1 MENQKLVHSATALA
15 HPNIAFI
22 KYWGNRD
29 DDLRLPANGSI
40 SMNLEGLETR
50 THVQFDE
57 SLRGDKLQIDGVPA
71 GGESLE
77 RVKRVLDE
85 TRRLANMQS
94 FATVDSYNNFPLGV
108 GIASSASGFAA
119 LALSASRAAGLDM
132 DESSLSRLARL
143 GSGSACRSIP
153 GGFVEWVTGTGDLDS
168 FAASIAPKGYW
179 DLQDCIVLLSC
190 EPKNIGSSLGHQ
202 LAGTSPFQAARLA
215 DTPRRL
221 SICRK
226 SILDRDFNTFA
237 AIVEE
242 DSDLMHSVMRTSC
255 PPLLYWQAESLTIM
269 QAVRE
274 LRKARLH
281 ACYTV
286 DAGPNV
292 HIICEGAYSG
302 EVVKLVEHLPSVRE
316 VRLAKA
322 GGPARLVENAVQA

>member
-1 MENQKLVHSATALA
+1 MENQKLSDPATAIA

-29 DDLRLPANGSI
+29 DDLRLPVNGSI

-50 THVQFDE
+50 THVLFDR
-57 SLRGDKLQIDGVPA
+57 SLRSDELRIDGIPA
-71 GGESLE
+71 GGESLD

-85 TRRLANMQS
+85 VRRLADMQM
-94 FATVDSYNNFPLGV
+94 FATVDSHNNFPLGV

-119 LALSASRAAGLDM
+119 LALSTSKAAGLNM

-153 GGFVEWVTGTGDLDS
+153 GGFVEWVAGTGDLDS
-168 FAASIAPKGYW
+168 FAASIASPGYW
-179 DLQDCIVLLSC
+179 DLQDCIVILSR
-190 EPKNIGSSLGHQ
+190 EPKTIGSSLGHE
-202 LAGTSPFQAARLA
+202 LAGTSPFQVARVA

-226 SILDRDFNTFA
+226 SILERDFNTFA
-237 AIVEE
+237 GIVEE
-242 DSDLMHSVMRTSC
+242 DSNLMHSVMRTSC
-255 PPLLYWQAESLTIM
+255 PPLLYWQAESLTVM
-269 QAVRE
+269 QAVRV
-274 LRKARLH
+274 AREAGLN

-292 HIICEGAYSG
+292 HVICEAGASG
-302 EVVKLVEHLPSVRE
+302 EVVKLVERLPGVRE
-316 VRLAKA
+316 VRQVKA
-322 GGPARLVENAVQA
+322 GGPAKLVENTDQA

>member
-1 MENQKLVHSATALA
+1 MEIQKFSHSATALA

-29 DDLRLPANGSI
+29 DALRLPANGSI
-40 SMNLEGLETR
+40 SMNLEGLDTR
-50 THVQFDE
+50 TRVHFDG
-57 SLRGDKLQIDGVPA
+57 SLRLDELQIDGVPT

-85 TRRLANMQS
+85 VRRLAVMQV
-94 FATVDSYNNFPLGV
+94 FATVDSQNNFPLGV

-119 LALSASRAAGLDM
+119 LALSASGAVGIDM

-168 FAASIAPKGYW
+168 FAASIAPQGYW
-179 DLQDCIVLLSC
+179 DLQDCIVLLSS
-190 EPKNIGSSLGHQ
+190 EPKTIGSSLGNK
-202 LAGTSPFQAARLA
+202 LAGTSPFQASRVA

-226 SILDRDFNTFA
+226 SILDRDFNAFA
-237 AIVEE
+237 TIVEE
-242 DSDLMHSVMRTSC
+242 DSNLMHSVMRTSC
-255 PPLLYWQAESLTIM
+255 PPLFYWLPESLTVM
-269 QAVRE
+269 QAVRV
-274 LRKARLH
+274 ARAAGLH
-281 ACYTV
+281 ACYTI

-292 HIICEGAYSG
+292 HIICEALVSG
-302 EVVKLVEHLPSVRE
+302 DVVKLVENLPGVRE

-322 GGPARLVENAVQA
+322 GGPARLVDNSAQA

>member
-22 KYWGNRD
+22 KYWGNRN

-50 THVQFDE
+50 TTVYFDE
-57 SLRGDKLQIDGVPA
+57 SLRVDGLQIDDAPA

-85 TRRLANMQS
+85 VRHLAGMQM
-94 FATVDSYNNFPLGV
+94 FATVYSQNNFPLGV

-132 DESSLSRLARL
+132 NVSSLSRLARL
-143 GSGSACRSIP
+143 GSGSACRSMP
-153 GGFVEWVTGTGDLDS
+153 GGFVEWVIGTGDLDS
-168 FAASIAPKGYW
+168 FAASIAPPGYW
-179 DLQDCIVLLSC
+179 DLQDCIVILSS
-190 EPKNIGSSLGHQ
+190 EPKTIGSSLGHQ
-202 LAGTSPFQAARLA
+202 LAVTSPFQAARIA

-226 SILDRDFNTFA
+226 SILDRDFNSFA
-237 AIVEE
+237 AIIEE
-242 DSDLMHSVMRTSC
+242 DSDLMHLVMRTSC
-255 PPLLYWQAESLTIM
+255 PPLLYWQAESLAVM
-269 QAVRE
+269 QAVRV
-274 LRKARLH
+274 ARAAGLH

-292 HIICEGAYSG
+292 HIICEAAVSG
-302 EVVKLVEHLPSVRE
+302 EVVKLVEHLPRVRE

-322 GGPARLVENAVQA
+322 GGPARLVENVVPA